1 MADYTE
7 FSIGQGETFKLL
19 TQIRDG
25 TNTPLDITSCSFSG
39 QIRETYD
46 SEDIAASFD
55 FDKISPYQSGS
66 LYVYLSSSVTLTLGD
81 RSYVYDVYYT
91 TGSYTRRILEG
102 KFIVR
107 PAVTK

>member
-19 TQIRDG
+19 TQICDG
-25 TNTPLDITSCSFSG
+25 VSTPVDITSASFSG
-39 QIRETYD
+39 QIRDTYQSD
-46 SEDIAASFD
+46 TVSAAFD
-55 FDKISPYQSGS
+55 FDKVSPYSSGS
-66 LYVYLSSSVTLTLGD
+66 LYIHLSASVTATLGD

-91 TGSYTRRILEG
+91 SESYTRRILEG

-107 PAVTK
+107 PAATK

>member
-19 TQIRDG
+19 TQICDG
-25 TNTPLDITSCSFSG
+25 VNTPVDISSGSFSG
-39 QIRETYD
+39 QIRSTYQSD
-46 SEDIAASFD
+46 TIAAAFD
-55 FDKISPYQSGS
+55 FDVISPASSGS
-66 LYVYLSSSVTLTLGD
+66 LYIHLSASATALLGD
-81 RSYVYDVYYT
+81 RDYVYDVYYT
-91 TGSYTRRILEG
+91 SGSYTRRILEG